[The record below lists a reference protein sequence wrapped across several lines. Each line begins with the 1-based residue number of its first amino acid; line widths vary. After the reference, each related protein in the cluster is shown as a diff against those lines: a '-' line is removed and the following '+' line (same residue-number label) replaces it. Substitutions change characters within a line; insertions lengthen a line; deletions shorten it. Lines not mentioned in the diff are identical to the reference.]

1 MFGGVKDNTYVDARK
16 AYALLDMPTIS
27 PLGRCYGIL
36 VLVVRLLVRVLMCHA
51 CEGQHLGEGC
61 NPRAPTL
68 DLAMI
73 AMYKTYLQYILICCT
88 CGESRDSSTE
98 I

>member
-1 MFGGVKDNTYVDARK
+1 MRVGVWPSTFGG
-16 AYALLDMPTIS
+16 
-27 PLGRCYGIL
+27 GRGL
-36 VLVVRLLVRVLMCHA
+36 QSQGP
-51 CEGQHLGEGC
+51 E
-61 NPRAPTL
+61 APTL